1 MERDFIAILGKL
13 ILPSILT
20 SLHKTLMGFCYIAY
34 IYAVLGM
41 VGLLIINILK
51 YEHKSVSFF
60 ARIYCVII
68 LSITLCYGYV
78 VYALVI
84 PKELAY
90 QYGGLQTYAKDT
102 ALQHIVLPYLF
113 GIMFGLMIWFVFLR
127 YILLFIERIINKI
140 SRSNFNVIK
149 NTEDI
154 YKERLHLGVKSYDPR
169 DYFRIKEGLV
179 FLGWNAE
186 LNVPI
191 YDKYDNFVKK
201 HTQSCGRSQSGKNL
215 SLQPLIAQ
223 MLQYNSF
230 VLFIDV
236 KQGGDEAM
244 STVLHQT
251 TIELDVPYTY
261 MEFGMDAPAQINILE
276 SKDVDTLYEILIQ
289 LCNLQQT
296 SDMGTDFYQQQ
307 ARKIIFNI
315 AKFVATSESPVTITE
330 IIKVFNFMFFQQK
343 IKDENKTKVQTTLE
357 MFAD

>member
-149 NTEDI
+149 NTE
-154 YKERLHLGVKSYDPR
+154 
-169 DYFRIKEGLV
+169 
-179 FLGWNAE
+179 
-186 LNVPI
+186 
-191 YDKYDNFVKK
+191 
-201 HTQSCGRSQSGKNL
+201 
-215 SLQPLIAQ
+215 
-223 MLQYNSF
+223 YN
-230 VLFIDV
+230 
-236 KQGGDEAM
+236 
-244 STVLHQT
+244 
-251 TIELDVPYTY
+251 
-261 MEFGMDAPAQINILE
+261 E
-276 SKDVDTLYEILIQ
+276 S
-289 LCNLQQT
+289 
-296 SDMGTDFYQQQ
+296 
-307 ARKIIFNI
+307 
-315 AKFVATSESPVTITE
+315 
-330 IIKVFNFMFFQQK
+330 
-343 IKDENKTKVQTTLE
+343 
-357 MFAD
+357 